1 MRVNKKI
8 VMVLGVLITAL
19 LGNSVTANAAS
30 DNTYRWVVDSD
41 GNYVNLD
48 VSDDFTRSNAT
59 WVTDSS
65 SIKDSASF
73 ESSDGKKTI
82 SFTTS
87 STSGQKVT
95 QEVAERSFSNIQSQ
109 IASSGLQ
116 TVVVAPIKQRYN
128 DDGILGY
135 SGTFYVGVDDT
146 PIQWFAYN
154 IFQIGAGNALTL
166 TYGTVDVDDN
176 DITKYVTITPHLDG
190 EDSSD
195 NSDNDMDDSDI
206 SSSSDSSDNDTGSS
220 ESSFKPSVKKIK
232 TISEKTLYKRAR
244 KDYQRN
250 KYIKIKV
257 KQIKYTGVSGHY
269 YIRSSKGYVYS
280 WYDDAYSVKKL
291 AYNESKHIKPKK
303 GKTYTVFVSYST
315 SPRFL
320 REYGCRGSLKGI
332 VWELA
337 TVYPTIK

>member
-1 MRVNKKI
+1 
-8 VMVLGVLITAL
+8 MVLGVGVLITAL

-30 DNTYRWVVDSD
+30 DNTYKWVVDSD
-41 GNYVNLD
+41 GDYVDLD

-59 WVTDSS
+59 WVTDNG
-65 SIKDSASF
+65 SIKGSASF

-95 QEVAERSFSNIQSQ
+95 QEVAERSFSSIQSQ

-116 TVVVAPIKQRYN
+116 TVVVSPIKQRYN

-135 SGTFYVGVDDT
+135 SGAFYVGVDDT
-146 PIQWFAYN
+146 PIQWFDYN
-154 IFQIGAGNALTL
+154 IFQIGAGDALTL

-176 DITKYVTITPHLDG
+176 DITKYVTITPHLDD
-190 EDSSD
+190 E
-195 NSDNDMDDSDI
+195 
-206 SSSSDSSDNDTGSS
+206 DSSDNDTGSS

-257 KQIKYTGVSGHY
+257 KQIKYTGVPGHY
-269 YIRSSKGYVYS
+269 YIKSSKGYVYS

-320 REYGCRGSLKGI
+320 RKYGCRGSLKGT